1 MFDRDIP
8 RLPKADIHLGGC
20 FATGTQTHGMKIIYS
35 SNETAQKR
43 LTLISGHLTD
53 GTHFG

>member
-53 GTHFG
+53 STHFG